1 MMRVPRA
8 VIWTTIICAFM
19 LCGCDTGVQVEDIPP
34 ERLLAISSFVSP
46 QDSLIVVY
54 VYKGQKVGSII
65 KSDSAR
71 IRDAAV
77 TVSNGSKQVNLLYND
92 STKRYEAENL
102 FRNSEPGTILSLEV
116 IAPEQL
122 TAYATAIIPPK
133 PNEVS
138 VKGTRVGKD
147 YLFSVIWE
155 NPSSYKFYNVWADV
169 EGEIRSSIGIFPL
182 ITSIDIPDN
191 SFYFPS
197 DKQASGRNSETGI
210 VNSAYDA
217 TSERVVLIV
226 TVANVDDTFFKFY
239 KSFREYQTWL
249 ANTSDNLPNF
259 KESVPIYSN
268 VRNGTGYFAAYN
280 SSKKTVRIK

>member
-1 MMRVPRA
+1 
-8 VIWTTIICAFM
+8 M

-46 QDSLIVVY
+46 QDSLIAVY
-54 VYKGQKVGSII
+54 VYKGQKVGSVI

-71 IRDAAV
+71 IRDATV
-77 TVSNGSKQVNLLYND
+77 KVSNGSKHVNLSYNQ
-92 STKRYEAENL
+92 SSKRYEAENL

-122 TAYATAIIPPK
+122 TAYATAVIPPK
-133 PNEVS
+133 PNDVS

-147 YLFSVIWE
+147 YLFSVNWE
-155 NPSSYKFYNVWADV
+155 NPGSYKFYNVWAEV

-197 DKQASGRNSETGI
+197 DKQASGRNSESGI

-217 TSERVVLIV
+217 TSERVVLTV

-268 VRNGTGYFAAYN
+268 IRNGTGYFAAYN
-280 SSKKTVRIK
+280 SNKKTVSIK

>member
-1 MMRVPRA
+1 M
-8 VIWTTIICAFM
+8 ICALM
-19 LCGCDTGVQVEDIPP
+19 ICGCNTGVQVEDIPP

-46 QDSLIVVY
+46 QDSMISVY
-54 VYKGQKVGSII
+54 VYKGQKVGSVI

-71 IRDAAV
+71 ISDAV
-77 TVSNGSKQVNLLYND
+77 VIVSNGSKEINLLYND
-92 STKRYEAENL
+92 STKRYEAENV
-102 FRNSEPGTILSLEV
+102 FRNSEPGTILSLKV
-116 IAPEQL
+116 TAPEQL
-122 TAYATAIIPPK
+122 TASATAVIPPK
-133 PNEVS
+133 PNAVS
-138 VKGTRVGKD
+138 VQGARVGKD

-155 NPSSYKFYNVWADV
+155 NSSSYKFYNVWAEV

-217 TSERVVLIV
+217 TSERVVLAV

-249 ANTSDNLPNF
+249 DNTSDNLPNF

-268 VRNGTGYFAAYN
+268 IINGTGYFAAYN
-280 SSKKTVRIK
+280 SSKEIVYIK